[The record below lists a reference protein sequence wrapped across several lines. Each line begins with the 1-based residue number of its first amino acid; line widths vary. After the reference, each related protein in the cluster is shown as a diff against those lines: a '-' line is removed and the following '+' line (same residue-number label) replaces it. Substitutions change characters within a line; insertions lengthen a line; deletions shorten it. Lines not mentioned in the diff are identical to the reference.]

1 MRGLRMKWLMGF
13 LLVLVIPILCSSPIG
28 AKEGDVIKIGTLL
41 PTTGALSPLG
51 INAKNGCDLAAM
63 EINEAGG
70 IKSLRGAKIKIIHGD
85 SEGKGDTGISVTERL
100 IKQEGVIACLSGP
113 QSGVTFATTQISEKY
128 QIPHIVTGSVAD
140 EITRRGFKYVFR
152 TLPDA
157 TGWSLAQID
166 IINYMRKKGHK
177 IQNIAFLYEDTL
189 WGQGQAKVWREKK
202 GDLNIV
208 GDLRYPHGTSDLS
221 VTIAKLKA
229 AKPDVVL
236 ACSYVSDAI
245 LMTKTMFELDFNC
258 QAFLTAG
265 AGQEDPLFY
274 QNVKELSENIII
286 VSLYSEDL
294 KNPQVKKTTRKYE
307 KIFNQSMASHSSG
320 AYAGIYV
327 IADALERAASADPKK
342 VRDALAKT
350 NLCSGPA
357 LILPVNCIKFDETG
371 QIYMTPPQIQWIGG
385 KKLPVFPPEMAVR
398 EPVWPMPTWKER
410 GLKK

>member
-70 IKSLRGAKIKIIHGD
+70 IKSLRGAKIKMIHGD

-128 QIPHIVTGSVAD
+128 KIPHIVTGSVAD

-152 TLPDA
+152 TVPDA
-157 TGWSLAQID
+157 SGWSLAQID
-166 IINYMRKKGHK
+166 IVNYMRKKGHK

-189 WGQGQAKVWREKK
+189 WGQGQAKVWKEKK

-229 AKPDVVL
+229 AKPDVVFV
-236 ACSYVSDAI
+236 CSYVSDAI

-258 QAFLTAG
+258 QAVLTSG
-265 AGQEDPLFY
+265 AGQEDALFY

-286 VSLYSEDL
+286 VTGYSEDL
-294 KNPQVKKTTRKYE
+294 KNPLVKKTARKYE
-307 KIFNQSMASHSSG
+307 KIFNQPMANHSSM

-327 IADALERAASADPKK
+327 IADALERAASAEPEK
-342 VRDALAKT
+342 VRDALART
-350 NLCSGPA
+350 NLCSGPV

-371 QIYMTPPQIQWIGG
+371 QIYMTPVQVQWIKG